1 MGRRVVTPLTLGG
14 RAAVLNE
21 SAVPPAVSADGYP
34 DRLVK
39 YIPAEVITL
48 FAATSKSVAAFTT
61 WEDSWRLGFA
71 LFGFVFCLGATAVL
85 TYVQTREP
93 GKPVAIEQIAIATAA
108 FAIWALA
115 LGIPEIEQRQDL
127 RILHREV
134 WQFILPFYT
143 FSVALYVPRRP

>member
-21 SAVPPAVSADGYP
+21 SAMPPAVSADDYA

-48 FAATSKSVAAFTT
+48 FAATSKSVAAFSA
-61 WEDSWRLGFA
+61 WGDSWRLGFA
-71 LFGFVFCLGATAVL
+71 LFAFFFCLGATAVL
-85 TYVQTREP
+85 AYVQTREP
-93 GKPVAIEQIAIATAA
+93 DKPAAIEQIAIATGA

-115 LGIPEIEQRQDL
+115 LGIPEIEAREEL
-127 RILHREV
+127 RLLHREV